1 MQERIDYKI
10 MLKKLSNFL
19 SRFYIFIIFLFL
31 YAPIL
36 VLMVFSFND
45 SKSMSVWKGFTLKW
59 YGELLNDQR
68 ILQALYYTLLIAI
81 ISSVVAT
88 IIGTISAIGI
98 SKMRGPMKRLILNI
112 NYLPVL
118 NPDIVTGIAL
128 MSLFGAIALIIP
140 LQPGF
145 MTLLLAH
152 ITFSIPYVILSILP
166 KLKQLPPN
174 LVEAALDLGA
184 TPFYAIRKVLLPQI
198 KPGIAA
204 GFLMAF
210 TMSIDDFVISFFT
223 TGPGVSNLSIEI
235 YAMARRGIK
244 PEINALSTIMFV
256 VVLILLLVVNSKDS
270 LIKED

>member
-118 NPDIVTGIAL
+118 NPDIVTGIGSYESFWCY
-128 MSLFGAIALIIP
+128 SLNYPSSTGIYDF
-140 LQPGF
+140 
-145 MTLLLAH
+145 
-152 ITFSIPYVILSILP
+152 TFSTY
-166 KLKQLPPN
+166 N
-174 LVEAALDLGA
+174 
-184 TPFYAIRKVLLPQI
+184 F
-198 KPGIAA
+198 
-204 GFLMAF
+204 
-210 TMSIDDFVISFFT
+210 
-223 TGPGVSNLSIEI
+223 
-235 YAMARRGIK
+235 
-244 PEINALSTIMFV
+244 
-256 VVLILLLVVNSKDS
+256 
-270 LIKED
+270 